1 MQGVLHRKH
10 RHCPACDER
19 VLRFFSA
26 LTGQRWSLRAG
37 GEREEAKESKKA
49 KIDTN
54 DSFHEYGGA
63 PPPEPPEPTE
73 PEEPPP
79 PQVFEFPVARASAV
93 GKKKH

>member
-10 RHCPACDER
+10 RHRPGPGR
-19 VLRFFSA
+19 VEGAFPT
-26 LTGQRWSLRAG
+26 LTGQRRSLRAG

-63 PPPEPPEPTE
+63 PPPEPTEPTE

-79 PQVFEFPVARASAV
+79 LVFDFPVARASAV
-93 GKKKH
+93 GKKKR

>member
-1 MQGVLHRKH
+1 M
-10 RHCPACDER
+10 P
-19 VLRFFSA
+19 A

-63 PPPEPPEPTE
+63 PHTDGAD
-73 PEEPPP
+73 
-79 PQVFEFPVARASAV
+79 VM
-93 GKKKH
+93 

>member
-1 MQGVLHRKH
+1 MTLPISSRGVASRS
-10 RHCPACDER
+10 
-19 VLRFFSA
+19 FFPTGT
-26 LTGQRWSLRAG
+26 LTRQRWPLRAG

-63 PPPEPPEPTE
+63 PPPEPTEPTE

-79 PQVFEFPVARASAV
+79 QVYDFPVARASAV
-93 GKKKH
+93 AKKKR